1 MTFQAVVAFAREIVK
16 KRNTINTAAPVPF
29 SIAHTLLSFPFTLW
43 FPLSLSLPSV
53 VPVMRGPVTDASL
66 VESERVVFEVHIRA
80 SECREFLT
88 GNRYPVDDEPSSAW
102 RRPRPRL
109 GDLLAPLVVGLGVG
123 DVTWRRGRL
132 PSGGFG
138 EEDPV
143 RFSFSAARFFFLSS
157 SSAFC
162 FAFLSSD
169 SLLDWRRFFTRR
181 TSSFILLTLS
191 SAFFMRH
198 APCHLSLIESHFSW
212 MGR

>member
-1 MTFQAVVAFAREIVK
+1 
-16 KRNTINTAAPVPF
+16 
-29 SIAHTLLSFPFTLW
+29 
-43 FPLSLSLPSV
+43 
-53 VPVMRGPVTDASL
+53 MRGPVADAGL
-66 VESERVVFEVHIRA
+66 VESERKVLVVHIRA
-80 SECREFLT
+80 SE
-88 GNRYPVDDEPSSAW
+88 GNRCPVEDEPSSVW
-102 RRPRPRL
+102 RRPRSRL
-109 GDLLAPLVVGLGVG
+109 GDLLAPEVVCLRVGGVNS
-123 DVTWRRGRL
+123 TRGGSL
-132 PSGGFG
+132 AGGFG

-143 RFSFSAARFFFLSS
+143 RFSSSAAGFFFLSS